1 MEKLLFGIYGF
12 ILGCTVLDFAAYCSY
27 SPLGVMTLE
36 HFPILISIF
45 CYLAFQIEN
54 FAKAIDKIGF
64 ILGFIYSVVASIF
77 DFIVTALVGCMLG
90 FLIFIFSGANVAMG
104 SYILMVLVLLV
115 ITLVLGFIKIY
126 ISMIID

>member
-1 MEKLLFGIYGF
+1 MEKLLVGIYGF

-36 HFPILISIF
+36 HFPILISVF

-64 ILGFIYSVVASIF
+64 ILGFIYSVVISIF
-77 DFIVTALVGCMLG
+77 DTFITALVGCILG

-104 SYILMVLVLLV
+104 SYLLMVLALLV
-115 ITLVLGFIKIY
+115 IIVFLGFVRTY
-126 ISMIID
+126 ISIIID